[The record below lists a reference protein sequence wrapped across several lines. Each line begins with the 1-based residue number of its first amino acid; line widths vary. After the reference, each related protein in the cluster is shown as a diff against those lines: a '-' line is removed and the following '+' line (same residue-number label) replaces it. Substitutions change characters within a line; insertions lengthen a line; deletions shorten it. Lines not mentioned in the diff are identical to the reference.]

1 MQWHCIKNFLSLFQV
16 QFKKT
21 IISLVLILSYTVG
34 FAHNF
39 IPHCSDVH
47 TGENHSKVEHNHE
60 HHNHDGHDSLIKDH
74 SHVEHGDHFDEGL
87 IDYLVCLLEGV
98 QHHDHSCDAQCT
110 PQNNVLKDSIE
121 KSVETSKVLTA
132 ELSIHHLIKQSSAIS
147 TNMELNLTQVD
158 LNSSSGRA
166 PPYTCL

>member
-1 MQWHCIKNFLSLFQV
+1 MVNHQQSIILTINPLIIYSLSSFQV

-60 HHNHDGHDSLIKDH
+60 HHSHDGHDSLIKDH

-121 KSVETSKVLTA
+121 KSVETSKVLAA
-132 ELSIHHLIKQSSAIS
+132 ELSIHHLIKQSSAKCI
-147 TNMELNLTQVD
+147 LPVLI
-158 LNSSSGRA
+158 LFI
-166 PPYTCL
+166 